1 MYSLDPFYQFLD
13 PLLLWVFRLPV
24 HAYLGFGLGLLWLA
38 LIATVVGELCMAG
51 IYFLNR
57 RHLSE
62 QSQDMVHHF
71 NLSLKALAHKDK
83 ASYTA
88 CNDLANEA
96 FGKSF
101 FSGITLFASSI
112 WPAFFALGWLD
123 YRFSQIAFPLPL
135 VGEVSSAFF
144 FVPLYIVVRIVFAIH
159 LKPRLPVFSRIHRRV
174 KADVNSGEKM
184 MTYMDL
190 LKKEENSS

>member
-1 MYSLDPFYQFLD
+1 MISFSNIYQVLDPVFI
-13 PLLLWVFRLPV
+13 WGFRLPA
-24 HAYLGFGLGLLWLA
+24 HAYVSFALGLVWLA
-38 LIATVVGELCMAG
+38 LLTSIVGELCMAG

-57 RHLSE
+57 KHLSE
-62 QSQDMVHHF
+62 QSQDMVRNF

-83 ASYTA
+83 TSYKA

-112 WPAFFALGWLD
+112 WPAFFAMGWLD
-123 YRFSQIAFPLPL
+123 YRFSKVSFTLPL
-135 VGEVSSAFF
+135 FDEVSSIFF
-144 FVPLYIVVRIVFAIH
+144 FVPTYIIVRIVFAR
-159 LKPRLPVFSRIHRRV
+159 LKYKLPLFSVISHKV
-174 KADVNSGEKM
+174 KADKDKGEKM

-190 LKKEENSS
+190 LKREEKSG